1 MRGSLLDLVVDTQ
14 HCNHF
19 EAARLIQ
26 RFATS
31 KADDLAER
39 LAASLKAAEPIPEF
53 SQKTLDKMVE
63 QFWTPDNP
71 GREYMYSRGFDDYIL
86 KRHNVGYSAKKNMVG
101 VPMYDIN
108 ARPIGLIGRRP
119 SETDKAFK
127 NSTKLPTSRTLWNI
141 HNAKRS
147 GDTVIICE
155 ASFDGMKIDQAGY
168 PNVVATLSGN
178 FSPFHVEQID
188 RHFSTVVVMTDMDD
202 PAKHMY
208 PNCRICKREGLKS
221 CRGHNP
227 GRSLGLTIAR
237 RLPRKQILWAS
248 YEPGMIYPRGA
259 KDAGDMTVDEI
270 RSCIK
275 NAVTNFTY
283 TQWNIVV

>member
-26 RFATS
+26 KFATN
-31 KADDLAER
+31 KADDLADR
-39 LAASLKAAEPIPEF
+39 LAESLKAEEPIPEF
-53 SQKTLDKMVE
+53 PRRTLDRMVE

-71 GREYMYSRGFDDYIL
+71 GREYMYSRGFDDYTL
-86 KRHNVGYSAKKNMVG
+86 RRHNVGYSAKKNMVG

-108 ARPIGLIGRRP
+108 GRPIGLIGRRP
-119 SETDKAFK
+119 SATDKAFK
-127 NSTKLPTSRTLWNI
+127 NSWKLPTSRTLWNI
-141 HNAKRS
+141 HNAKRE

-155 ASFDGMKIDQAGY
+155 ASFDGMRIDQAGY

-178 FSPFHVEQID
+178 FSPFHIEQID
-188 RHFSTVVVMTDMDD
+188 RHFSTVIIMTDMDD
-202 PAKHMY
+202 PSKHTY
-208 PNCRICKREGLKS
+208 ENCRICRGKDLKS

-227 GRSLGLTIAR
+227 GRSLGLTIAKH
-237 RLPRKQILWAS
+237 LPRKQILWAS
-248 YEPGMIYPRGA
+248 HEPGMIYPHSA
-259 KDAGDMTVDEI
+259 KDAGDMTDLEI
-270 RSCIK
+270 STCIK

-283 TQWNIVV
+283 NQWNIVV